1 MRLDAICQFQSGF
14 TVRGKLDPQPEFGQL
29 AMQLRDLREDGSI
42 DLAGVQRFNL
52 DLQVDRYALQPGDV
66 VFRSRGLPNFG
77 YVVNAGMAEPIVALL
92 PLIILRPNASLVAPD
107 YLAWAINQPDA
118 QRQIDAE
125 AQGQSLRMIPKSSL
139 EGITIPVP
147 NLPTQR
153 AIVEVAR
160 LASKEAALLHQLAE
174 RRTQFTGRV
183 LADLAQAG
191 AQQKGLRP

>member
-14 TVRGKLDPQPEFGQL
+14 TVRGKLDPQPDGGQL

-52 DLQVDRYALQPGDV
+52 DLQIDRYALQPGDV

-77 YVVNAGMAEPIVALL
+77 YVVDAEMAEPIVALL
-92 PLIILRPNASLVAPD
+92 PLIILRPNTSLVTPD

-125 AQGQSLRMIPKSSL
+125 AQGQSLRMIPKAAL

-147 NLPTQR
+147 DLATQR

-160 LASKEAALLHQLAE
+160 LANKEAALLHQLAD

-191 AQQKGLRP
+191 AQQKGL

>member
-14 TVRGKLDPQPEFGQL
+14 TVRGKLDPLPETGQL

-42 DLAGVQRFNL
+42 DMAGVQRFNL

-66 VFRSRGLPNFG
+66 VFRSRGQPNFG
-77 YVVNAGMAEPIVALL
+77 YVVATEMAEPIVALL
-92 PLIILRPNASLVAPD
+92 PLIILRPNASLVTAD

-125 AQGQSLRMIPKSSL
+125 AQGQSLRMIPKAAL

-147 NLPTQR
+147 NLATQR

-160 LASKEAALLHQLAE
+160 LATRETALLHQLAE

-191 AQQKGLRP
+191 AQQKGL

>member
-14 TVRGKLDPQPEFGQL
+14 TVRGKLDPQPNGGRL

-42 DLAGVQRFNL
+42 DMAGVQRFNL
-52 DLQVDRYALQPGDV
+52 DLQIDRYALQPGDV

-77 YVVNAGMAEPIVALL
+77 YVVDAEMAEPIVALL
-92 PLIILRPNASLVAPD
+92 PLIILRPNTSLVTPD
-107 YLAWAINQPDA
+107 YLAWVINQPDA

-125 AQGQSLRMIPKSSL
+125 AQGQSLRMIPKAAL

-147 NLPTQR
+147 DLATQR

-160 LASKEAALLHQLAE
+160 LANKEAALLHQLAD

-191 AQQKGLRP
+191 AQQKGL

>member
-1 MRLDAICQFQSGF
+1 MRLDDICQFQSGF
-14 TVRGKLDPQPEFGQL
+14 TVRGKLDPQPEVGRL

-42 DLAGVQRFNL
+42 DMAGVQRFKL
-52 DLQVDRYALQPGDV
+52 DLQVDRYALMPGDV
-66 VFRSRGLPNFG
+66 VFRSRGQPNLG
-77 YVVNAGMAEPIVALL
+77 YVLSAEMAEPIVALL
-92 PLIILRPNASLVAPD
+92 PLIILRPYAGLVTPD

-125 AQGQSLRMIPKSSL
+125 AQGQSLRMIPKASL

-147 NLPTQR
+147 DLSTQH

-160 LASKEAALLHQLAE
+160 LANREAALLQQLAD

-191 AQQKGLRP
+191 AQQKGL

>member
-14 TVRGKLDPQPEFGQL
+14 TVRGKLDPQPEVGQL

-66 VFRSRGLPNFG
+66 VFRSRGMPNFG
-77 YVVNAGMAEPIVALL
+77 YVVDAAMAEPIVALL
-92 PLIILRPNASLVAPD
+92 PLIILRPNSSLVAPD

-125 AQGQSLRMIPKSSL
+125 AQGQSLRMIPKGSL

-147 NLPTQR
+147 DLSTQR
-153 AIVEVAR
+153 AIVEIAR
-160 LASKEAALLHQLAE
+160 LANREAALLHQLAE

-191 AQQKGLRP
+191 AQQKGL